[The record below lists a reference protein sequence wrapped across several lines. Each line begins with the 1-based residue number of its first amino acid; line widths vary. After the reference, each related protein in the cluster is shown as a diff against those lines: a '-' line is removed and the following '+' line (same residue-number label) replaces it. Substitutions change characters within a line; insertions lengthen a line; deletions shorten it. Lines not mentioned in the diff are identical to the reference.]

1 MDIHIGELCEEFT
14 YIPTKILT
22 WHSWPLITC
31 LLPLHPF
38 YHSSYTESH
47 IIPGTGLYFLPWHL
61 CLGHFSLPGMFF
73 QPCLS
78 KPYPSFHTQF
88 QCHFLSEDLLAWLP
102 MKVISPSELLEI
114 FISILPLLVSH
125 PPHINFAISQG
136 PRWNSIS
143 FFPSVLIHTL
153 NHCKEESKIKVFH
166 PFLK

>member
-1 MDIHIGELCEEFT
+1 MASYNLPSTSTPILSFQLHWIT
-14 YIPTKILT
+14 Y
-22 WHSWPLITC
+22 HSWNRFVFFAMTP
-31 LLPLHPF
+31 
-38 YHSSYTESH
+38 
-47 IIPGTGLYFLPWHL
+47 
-61 CLGHFSLPGMFF
+61 LGHFSLPGMFF
-73 QPCLS
+73 QPCLL

-166 PFLK
+166 PFSK